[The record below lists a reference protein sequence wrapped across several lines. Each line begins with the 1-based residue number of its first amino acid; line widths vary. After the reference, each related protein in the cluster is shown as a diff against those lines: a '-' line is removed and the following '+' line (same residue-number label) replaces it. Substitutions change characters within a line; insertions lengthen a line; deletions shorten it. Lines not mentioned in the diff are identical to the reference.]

1 MSIRSF
7 PYCSQY
13 DSRDCGA
20 ACLQMIAKFYGKNY
34 RLQTLRDYS
43 FITREGASLMGVS
56 DAAEKIGFRTSGVR
70 VPLDVLREKI
80 PLPCILHWNQK
91 HYVVCYRIRKKKK
104 GYVYHIADPAT
115 SLQVFDDKEFKN
127 HWYSSRCNAEDCGI
141 ALALSPDTTFYNLD
155 DDEKSIGG
163 YKLRYFFR
171 YLYPYKWQITE
182 SVIGMVLFMVLGLI
196 FPFLTQSLV
205 DTGIGD
211 RNFSYVVLVLIAQFV
226 LSFTSMSVGYLQ
238 SWISLHVNTRVNI
251 ALVSDFWR
259 KLMKLPLH
267 FFDTKMTGDLMR
279 RLGDH
284 GRIEGFLLGD
294 SINIIFAIVNF
305 VIYGVLLGYYN
316 LMILFIFLSGHLLY
330 AVWIS
335 FFLHYRKQ
343 IDYKSFEIQSKNNS
357 CVIQLIQG
365 MQEIKLNNEERRRRW
380 EWEQI
385 QAKSFNVGIKSLKI
399 NQIQGFGAGLLN
411 KTTDIIITLIVAK
424 QVIDGGMTLGMM
436 MALTYIIGQVNAPVS
451 QFIGFINAFQNA
463 KISLER
469 LNEVHSKEDEDSH
482 LGELRSELPQ
492 KGSIS
497 IQNLNFSYSGSTRD
511 YVLKGINLEIP
522 QYKMTAIVGMSGSGK
537 TTLMKLLQGFYL
549 PQEGSIKVGNIPLS
563 AINPHL
569 WRSKMGA
576 VMQDGYIF
584 SDTIARNIAVGGD
597 EIDKKKVR
605 EAARMANIEDFI
617 DELPLG
623 FNTKIGME
631 GNGISQGQKQRIL
644 IARAIYKNPDY
655 LFFDEAT
662 NALDSR
668 NENEIWKNLS
678 VFYRNRTVVV
688 CAHRLSTVR
697 HADQIIV
704 LKDGRVIETGTHD
717 NLMEAHGEY
726 FHLVRNQMEK
736 IG

>member
-1 MSIRSF
+1 
-7 PYCSQY
+7 
-13 DSRDCGA
+13 
-20 ACLQMIAKFYGKNY
+20 
-34 RLQTLRDYS
+34 
-43 FITREGASLMGVS
+43 
-56 DAAEKIGFRTSGVR
+56 
-70 VPLDVLREKI
+70 
-80 PLPCILHWNQK
+80 
-91 HYVVCYRIRKKKK
+91 
-104 GYVYHIADPAT
+104 
-115 SLQVFDDKEFKN
+115 
-127 HWYSSRCNAEDCGI
+127 
-141 ALALSPDTTFYNLD
+141 
-155 DDEKSIGG
+155 
-163 YKLRYFFR
+163 
-171 YLYPYKWQITE
+171 
-182 SVIGMVLFMVLGLI
+182 
-196 FPFLTQSLV
+196 
-205 DTGIGD
+205 
-211 RNFSYVVLVLIAQFV
+211 
-226 LSFTSMSVGYLQ
+226 
-238 SWISLHVNTRVNI
+238 
-251 ALVSDFWR
+251 
-259 KLMKLPLH
+259 
-267 FFDTKMTGDLMR
+267 
-279 RLGDH
+279 
-284 GRIEGFLLGD
+284 
-294 SINIIFAIVNF
+294 
-305 VIYGVLLGYYN
+305 
-316 LMILFIFLSGHLLY
+316 
-330 AVWIS
+330 
-335 FFLHYRKQ
+335 
-343 IDYKSFEIQSKNNS
+343 
-357 CVIQLIQG
+357 

-385 QAKSFNVGIKSLKI
+385 QAKSFNVGIKNLKI

-411 KTTDIIITLIVAK
+411 KTTDMIITLIVAK

-482 LGELRSELPQ
+482 LGELRNELPQ
-492 KGSIS
+492 KGAIS

-688 CAHRLSTVR
+688 CAHRLSTIR

-726 FHLVRNQMEK
+726 FHLVKNQMEK